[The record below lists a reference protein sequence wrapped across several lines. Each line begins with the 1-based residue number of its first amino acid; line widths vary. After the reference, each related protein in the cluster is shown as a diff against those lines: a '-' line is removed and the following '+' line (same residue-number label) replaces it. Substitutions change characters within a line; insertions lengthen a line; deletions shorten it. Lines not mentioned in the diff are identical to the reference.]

1 MHSHR
6 ASVEAQQQDGV
17 VVAHDGNE
25 DSTGNDKNNTIN
37 RQHKRKMMYSFGL
50 LCFFMI
56 TIFQVGNMTVTTS
69 VRTEMPQ
76 AWIFPLRYCTKRSLP
91 LFLSIYFFVL
101 YSLTPWLQMQI
112 GYESIY

>member
-17 VVAHDGNE
+17 AVAHDGNE
-25 DSTGNDKNNTIN
+25 DSIGNNKNDTQK

-69 VRTEMPQ
+69 VRTDIYIYIYIYISMITVILFSVRESG
-76 AWIFPLRYCTKRSLP
+76 FSPL
-91 LFLSIYFFVL
+91 VL
-101 YSLTPWLQMQI
+101 Y
-112 GYESIY
+112 

>member
-17 VVAHDGNE
+17 AVAHDGNE
-25 DSTGNDKNNTIN
+25 DSIGNNKNDTQK

-56 TIFQVGNMTVTTS
+56 TIFQVGNMTVTSS
-69 VRTEMPQ
+69 VRTENISM
-76 AWIFPLRYCTKRSLP
+76 ITVILFSVRKSGFSPL
-91 LFLSIYFFVL
+91 IL
-101 YSLTPWLQMQI
+101 Y
-112 GYESIY
+112 

>member
-6 ASVEAQQQDGV
+6 ASVEVQQQDGV

-25 DSTGNDKNNTIN
+25 DSIGNNKNDTQK

-56 TIFQVGNMTVTTS
+56 TIFQVGNMTVTSS
-69 VRTEMPQ
+69 VRTENISM
-76 AWIFPLRYCTKRSLP
+76 ITVILFSVRKSGFSPL
-91 LFLSIYFFVL
+91 IL
-101 YSLTPWLQMQI
+101 Y
-112 GYESIY
+112 